1 MSWSANYKLSD
12 AIHRRMPSGRKKGG
26 RPLLPHEIIA
36 EQIREDSERR
46 KARNNEASIRERMVQ
61 IGRGNLQA
69 GRQG

>member
-1 MSWSANYKLSD
+1 MPWSAKYKLSD
-12 AIHRRMPSGRKKGG
+12 AIRRQVPSGGKKGG

-36 EQIREDSERR
+36 EQVREDSERR
-46 KARNNEASIRERMVQ
+46 KARNNEPSLRDRMVQ